1 MNPRSKKT
9 GQPIVG
15 IMETCPGTASIM
27 GETFKKGDDGQL
39 EFEYG
44 GETDFEF
51 SDQHAIK
58 VDGIRQFMGE
68 DGWSI
73 PKTRSNWSRKRT
85 RRTPLRCPQPALS
98 PRKPETPAPEPHV
111 SAQKTFSCAR

>member
-1 MNPRSKKT
+1 MNARSKKT

-73 PKTRSNWSRKRT
+73 PEDEIELVEEENEADPTS
-85 RRTPLRCPQPALS
+85 LPAAS
-98 PRKPETPAPEPHV
+98 AEPA
-111 SAQKTFSCAR
+111 